1 MSGKV
6 SDLPIRYKRALF
18 MFTQKKLDRII
29 FRSGKHGR
37 VLRNPPDVTTGQW
50 VSRVVGHLHGH
61 MILCHMVLTRWQ
73 TQ

>member
-18 MFTQKKLDRII
+18 TQKKLDQIN
-29 FRSGKHGR
+29 FRSGKRGR
-37 VLRNPPDVTTGQW
+37 VLRNTPGVTTGQW
-50 VSRVVGHLHGH
+50 VSRVVGHVYCH